1 MYAKKHSHGSLVRR
15 SHVFAKSSTISDLLW
30 INDSILPTL
39 HPTLTERPFLIG
51 HWLSRP
57 SNLVEYLEH
66 VNWRMGLGVS
76 SCLRGGEWHRQMNV
90 LSQTQLQELTHEQT
104 YTPQNK
110 HELTATSSRLHPS
123 HRKLEGRTHTL
134 FWVIK
139 PSATSN
145 YLKRQQCCWSNLQQ
159 NFQHFL
165 KRLALFACFI
175 IHEVFRNHH

>member
-1 MYAKKHSHGSLVRR
+1 M
-15 SHVFAKSSTISDLLW
+15 
-30 INDSILPTL
+30 
-39 HPTLTERPFLIG
+39 LIEE
-51 HWLSRP
+51 WD
-57 SNLVEYLEH
+57 
-66 VNWRMGLGVS
+66 LGVS

-165 KRLALFACFI
+165 KRLALFCMFYHPWGFQESSLATFI
-175 IHEVFRNHH
+175 YTLFIFTLKHIFTIILKIFWDYTCIITCTRKFMHNIFTLNFYFYL